1 MRKTRICPPVGAKMC
16 GVTRVLMIG
25 PLLLWAMCRTM
36 RPHLAQGL
44 RLRRPA
50 RPRAAMVVQTRR
62 PAPREKARPR
72 IPTPKPSGL
81 EWAASSTKCQNPTP
95 TQPLPLHASAF
106 LSRFRGH
113 LIPPTVEYS
122 HRTTPQLT
130 QPALMIRLP
139 GPAQVL
145 VLSGKGGVGKSTVA
159 SQLAMALSGD
169 GADTGSAP
177 RHAPYTPSS
186 LARVL
191 PEARRRRA
199 EPPPVGRLLDIDIC
213 GPSAPRMLGAEAEE
227 VRQAGT
233 GWQPVWVADRLC
245 VMSIGFMLPSRR
257 DAVVWRGARKHAL
270 VRQFLRD
277 VESPPPPLPF
287 PLHIPLPYQ
296 ERAAPSQVEWGA
308 LEFLV
313 VDAPPGTSDEHITL
327 AQALRGAG
335 AVAAVV
341 VTTPQEVALL
351 DVRKELSF
359 CAKAGIPVLGLVEN
373 MAAFVCP
380 HCAQES
386 SIFPPAPAPGGAGAG
401 AGGGEGLAA
410 ESGVPFLGR
419 VPLDSALAA
428 ACEAGRAVD
437 ASAASGR
444 ALRAV
449 AARVVQEL
457 EARFGAPA

>member
-277 VESPPPPLPF
+277 VESPPPPPSVPPTHPPTVPRTRRPF
-287 PLHIPLPYQ
+287 AGRVGRARVPGRR
-296 ERAAPSQVEWGA
+296 RAAGNFRRA
-308 LEFLV
+308 HH
-313 VDAPPGTSDEHITL
+313 A
-327 AQALRGAG
+327 RAG
-335 AVAAVV
+335 AA
-341 VTTPQEVALL
+341 
-351 DVRKELSF
+351 RRRR
-359 CAKAGIPVLGLVEN
+359 GR
-373 MAAFVCP
+373 
-380 HCAQES
+380 
-386 SIFPPAPAPGGAGAG
+386 GGRRHDA
-401 AGGGEGLAA
+401 AGGG
-410 ESGVPFLGR
+410 
-419 VPLDSALAA
+419 
-428 ACEAGRAVD
+428 
-437 ASAASGR
+437 
-444 ALRAV
+444 
-449 AARVVQEL
+449 AARRAQGAEL
-457 EARFGAPA
+457 LRQGGHSRAGPC